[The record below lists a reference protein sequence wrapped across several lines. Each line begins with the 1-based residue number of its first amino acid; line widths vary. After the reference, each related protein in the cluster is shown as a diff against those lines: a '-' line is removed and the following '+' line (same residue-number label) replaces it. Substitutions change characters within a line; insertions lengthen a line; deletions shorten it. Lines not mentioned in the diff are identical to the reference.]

1 MLITDTAD
9 KFSNSST
16 DFLAILSRFG
26 ICVSKDTHKRF
37 LSDVVEQNNTTE
49 STPFKSFAIGSYD
62 NIDKNQVH
70 SSVTAGK
77 SNSGFHGTS
86 VQIVEPLPETL
97 LHSVTNS
104 SSENSI
110 LETTDPLT
118 TLLNSSST
126 SEMSTSTICTA
137 DELPIKGEKSGVVKN
152 SLSFTNSN
160 TTGIILEGMFII
172 NSRPLGYHV
181 SFLQYAS
188 FLFDRWVLNF
198 YARYNASEIHVLF
211 DDPERNGP
219 SPKDVERARRDLGH
233 QYHLEISDSISIS
246 DSTPLPSDWQKFL
259 FNRQNKRK
267 LVQYLS
273 VKFLELSKSHDFVFV
288 TTGCFEGNNKDNA
301 ICVLEGEIFEYSKAN
316 GNHEESDSRV
326 WLHASASPCLNILIY
341 SPDTDV
347 CFVGLPLI
355 MSADSLK
362 NKTIFIQLKDSKF
375 EKKFLDMNALSNFL
389 DKIREKI
396 WDRIINEDEMMPTA
410 EALKFH
416 WMRGCWVSDMWDKAL
431 HSSVTLLNPMHYG
444 WEMKPDYGLSIIW
457 DTPENYSRVEHTV
470 LFLTKGCNCKTGCVN
485 NRCLCRRKGN
495 VCGPGCSCT
504 LCKNT
509 SASTSSQSL
518 PVQVSVDTQC
528 LPQSPDITNSTGY
541 LNYTNSGD
549 HHTWNENEDLS
560 CKNFD
565 NSIELQNAFEDTEM
579 FTDYN
584 ENEII
589 TSLFLSEFESV
600 GEILYDNDLTLQEI
614 DFLDFV

>member
-1 MLITDTAD
+1 M
-9 KFSNSST
+9 K
-16 DFLAILSRFG
+16 
-26 ICVSKDTHKRF
+26 
-37 LSDVVEQNNTTE
+37 
-49 STPFKSFAIGSYD
+49 
-62 NIDKNQVH
+62 
-70 SSVTAGK
+70 
-77 SNSGFHGTS
+77 
-86 VQIVEPLPETL
+86 
-97 LHSVTNS
+97 
-104 SSENSI
+104 
-110 LETTDPLT
+110 
-118 TLLNSSST
+118 
-126 SEMSTSTICTA
+126 
-137 DELPIKGEKSGVVKN
+137 
-152 SLSFTNSN
+152 
-160 TTGIILEGMFII
+160 
-172 NSRPLGYHV
+172 
-181 SFLQYAS
+181 
-188 FLFDRWVLNF
+188 
-198 YARYNASEIHVLF
+198 
-211 DDPERNGP
+211 
-219 SPKDVERARRDLGH
+219 
-233 QYHLEISDSISIS
+233 
-246 DSTPLPSDWQKFL
+246 
-259 FNRQNKRK
+259 
-267 LVQYLS
+267 
-273 VKFLELSKSHDFVFV
+273 
-288 TTGCFEGNNKDNA
+288 
-301 ICVLEGEIFEYSKAN
+301 
-316 GNHEESDSRV
+316 
-326 WLHASASPCLNILIY
+326 
-341 SPDTDV
+341 
-347 CFVGLPLI
+347 
-355 MSADSLK
+355 
-362 NKTIFIQLKDSKF
+362 KDSF
-375 EKKFLDMNALSNFL
+375 QTHLDFL

-528 LPQSPDITNSTGY
+528 LPQSSDIQFPPQSPDITNSTGY